1 MFAFPSMLVPAAQQA
16 GISVPSDP
24 DQPDQYRMTHP
35 HFFVFCQ
42 VQLCRRIRPGEHF
55 DNARIIASLSDDEIR
70 RVTLADLIGAGLEWS
85 T

>member
-1 MFAFPSMLVPAAQQA
+1 MFAFPSMLVAAAKQV

-24 DQPDQYRMTHP
+24 DQPELYRTTHP

-42 VQLCRRIRPGEHF
+42 VQLGRRMRPGEQF
-55 DNARIIASLSDDEIR
+55 DNAQVIASLSDEEIK
-70 RVTLADLIGAGLEWS
+70 RVTLLELIGAGLEWS